1 MGSLLMEK
9 NNELIETEHPRKSKG
24 VKIEREAYAA
34 AADLILRQI
43 KHDEDATLATLIA
56 EAEKTMKAYPNVAW
70 LVFHVKLDLE
80 AKGFIR
86 LMPSRLKRNT
96 FVLRLTPKA
105 NRQKGKPIDF
115 YQ

>member
-1 MGSLLMEK
+1 MEK
-9 NNELIETEHPRKSKG
+9 NNELIETKHPHKSKG

-56 EAEKTMKAYPNVAW
+56 EAEKTMKTYPNVAW

-86 LMPSRLKRNT
+86 LMPSRLKRNA
-96 FVLRLTPKA
+96 FVLRLTSKA
-105 NRQKGKPIDF
+105 NRQKGKPFDY

>member
-1 MGSLLMEK
+1 MEK
-9 NNELIETEHPRKSKG
+9 NNELIETKHPRKSNG

-34 AADLILRQI
+34 AADLILHQI
-43 KHDEDATLATLIA
+43 RYEDDATLATLIA

-86 LMPSRLKRNT
+86 LMPSRLKRNA
-96 FVLRLTPKA
+96 FVLRLTSKA
-105 NRQKGKPIDF
+105 QRQKRKPFDH